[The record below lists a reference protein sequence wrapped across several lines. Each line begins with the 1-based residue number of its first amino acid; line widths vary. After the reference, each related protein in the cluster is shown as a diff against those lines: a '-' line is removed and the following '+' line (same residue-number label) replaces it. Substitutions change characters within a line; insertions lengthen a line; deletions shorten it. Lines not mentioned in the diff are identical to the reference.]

1 VANKRVGKSAAEM
14 TARELAM
21 RLVTRVSTVQ
31 SAEQVP
37 AAGGEELARCLG
49 VVLID

>member
-1 VANKRVGKSAAEM
+1 MANKRVGKSAAEM

-21 RLVTRVSTVQ
+21 RLVTRMSTVQ

-37 AAGGEELARCLG
+37 AAGRRGASSLPRRRA
-49 VVLID
+49 D